1 MVLAVEPPTPPESA
15 RLVLASIG
23 DVFAGAKKIQDAL
36 KTTKLRPINH
46 RKIMREIRTRNESR
60 DTSKK

>member
-1 MVLAVEPPTPPESA
+1 MVLAVEPPTPPESARCA

-36 KTTKLRPINH
+36 KTTN
-46 RKIMREIRTRNESR
+46 
-60 DTSKK
+60 

>member
-1 MVLAVEPPTPPESA
+1 MGWPAVVPWVLAVDPPTGPESA

-36 KTTKLRPINH
+36 KTTSWDPL
-46 RKIMREIRTRNESR
+46 
-60 DTSKK
+60 